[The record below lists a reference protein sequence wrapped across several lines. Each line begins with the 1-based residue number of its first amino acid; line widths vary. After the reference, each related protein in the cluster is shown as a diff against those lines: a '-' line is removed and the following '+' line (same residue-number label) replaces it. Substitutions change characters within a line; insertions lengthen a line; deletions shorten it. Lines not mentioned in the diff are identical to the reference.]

1 MTLQYEMDR
10 YLDDHKE
17 ELKAEGIE
25 EGKALGI
32 EEGMQKGKALGIEEG
47 IVEGAEKAKINFV
60 KSMFAKGIS
69 VEAIADIAHIT
80 VDNVEEILSAQE

>member
-10 YLDDHKE
+10 YVDDRKDE
-17 ELKAEGIE
+17 WKAE
-25 EGKALGI
+25 GI
-32 EEGMQKGKALGIEEG
+32 EEGMQKGKAIGIEEG
-47 IVEGAEKAKINFV
+47 VEKAKISFV

-69 VEAIADIAHIT
+69 VEDIADIAHIT